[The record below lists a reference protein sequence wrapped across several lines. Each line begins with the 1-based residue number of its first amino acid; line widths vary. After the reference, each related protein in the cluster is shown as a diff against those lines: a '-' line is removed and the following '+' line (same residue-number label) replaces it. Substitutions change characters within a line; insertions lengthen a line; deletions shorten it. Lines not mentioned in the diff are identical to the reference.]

1 MPKDLPDYT
10 RSVTVSVEVAPV
22 EAAQM
27 IPRPKG
33 GILEKGSITT
43 TVAYT
48 TVASRTVTSGKT
60 FQLSKIVISAEKAA
74 WAKCRWAGSDI
85 SCERLLDDKTILI
98 EHFPWN
104 YHAMLGDGTKAFE
117 VQAKYYSAAGTV
129 NVEIVG
135 EEFTP

>member
-22 EAAQM
+22 VAAQM

-43 TVAYT
+43 TAAYT

-60 FQLSKIVISAEKAA
+60 FQLSKVVVSAEKAA
-74 WAKCRWAGSDI
+74 WIKYRWADTDI
-85 SCERLLDDKTILI
+85 SAERLLDDKTILI
-98 EHFPWN
+98 EHFPWD
-104 YHAMLGDGTKAFE
+104 YKEMVGDGTKAFE
-117 VQAKYYSAAGTV
+117 VQAKYYSEAGTV

-135 EEFTP
+135 EEI